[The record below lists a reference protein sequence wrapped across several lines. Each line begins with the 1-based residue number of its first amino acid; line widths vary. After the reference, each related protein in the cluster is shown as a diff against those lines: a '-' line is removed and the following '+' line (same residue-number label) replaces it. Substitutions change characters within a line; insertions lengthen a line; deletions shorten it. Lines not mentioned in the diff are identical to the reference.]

1 MTKREII
8 YLVLEKLNAHSDDS
22 NIPEELISAL
32 IDNKRSLLLKQRFSK
47 ASWNIPISVRQEIC
61 MSLELS
67 DVISGY
73 SGAGKLIK
81 TVDPLPMTIKIK
93 GWEGPLMVRKEDGTA
108 IHINVIPIERLPY
121 LGNNKYTNMLTYLTL
136 DMDNKLMLISSDDKL
151 KFLKKIRVT
160 HVFESPD
167 DIFSLECKE
176 NNSSTVEPWDLEYPI
191 EGDMTDVIVDM
202 VVKDLAK
209 QLPEDK
215 INNATD
221 DRG

>member
-8 YLVLEKLNAHSDDS
+8 YLVLEQLNAHSDDS

-32 IDNKRSLLLKQRFSK
+32 IDNKRATLLKQRFGK

-67 DVISGY
+67 DVVAGY

-81 TVDPLPMTIKIK
+81 TVDALPMTIKIK
-93 GWEGPLMVRKEDGTA
+93 GWEGPLMVRKEDGSA
-108 IHINVIPIERLPY
+108 IPINVIPIERLPY

-151 KFLKKIRVT
+151 KFLKKIRIT

-167 DIFSLECKE
+167 EIFSLECKD
-176 NNSSTVEPWDLEYPI
+176 NDSATTEPWDLEYPI
-191 EGDMTDVIVDM
+191 ESDMINPIVEM
-202 VVKDLAK
+202 IMKDLTK